1 MSTNFER
8 LIKATLERDAAHAP
22 PVSELR
28 IQGSPST
35 NRLNRPPRTWSSGWR
50 STPVLVGLVAATV
63 VALVAGG
70 VLARSLVSDNE
81 APAVAG
87 EGAQLPGIAESVE
100 LGRGAAVVSVPA
112 GWGRDQVQ
120 CGEATADTVMFPA
133 PAMRACYSAPSTFDS
148 VSIESVRARRA
159 ARPPDE
165 REVQGVAVYS
175 TPPTTEAGMT
185 VVELVVPSEDARF
198 VVRTADPALTEAIAE
213 SLRILPADKTT
224 VPELESGASGGTP
237 GVSDV
242 PRPEEV
248 EARLQA
254 AGLQV
259 RTAFEDGA
267 TSSSW
272 SSARA
277 SIRPGTVVDR
287 GETVTVTFAGSPPPK
302 S

>member
-35 NRLNRPPRTWSSGWR
+35 SRLNRPPRTWSSGWR

-112 GWGRDQVQ
+112 GWGRGQVQ
-120 CGEATADTVMFPA
+120 CGQATADTVIFPV
-133 PAMRACYSAPSTFDS
+133 PAMRACQSPPSTFDS
-148 VSIESVRARRA
+148 VSIVSARKA
-159 ARPPDE
+159 VLPPDE

-185 VVELVVPSEDARF
+185 VIELVVPSEDARF
-198 VVRTADPALTEAIAE
+198 AIRTADPALTEAIAE
-213 SLRILPADKTT
+213 SLRILPEDKTT
-224 VPELESGASGGTP
+224 VPELESGASGGSP
-237 GVSDV
+237 GVWDL

-254 AGLQV
+254 AGLKVQ
-259 RTAFEDGA
+259 TAFEDGA
-267 TSSSW
+267 TGSSW
-272 SSARA
+272 SSVRA

-287 GETVTVTFAGSPPPK
+287 GETVTVVFAGSPDPK